1 MTHDNRASGGADVR
15 LTVVAWDGLPGGPRA
30 WQAECLPLILAGARR
45 RERGLIVATMGSG
58 KSILASEVV
67 RTALPATVASGRCIV
82 VTAPTVDLVEQ
93 LAGTLE
99 WRLGAGV
106 VGRFY
111 GRRKQP
117 DAAVIVACNRSFRKL
132 HEALRAAGRRVS
144 LLIIDEAHR
153 SEAAEVR
160 DVVPEMAPA
169 VLMGQ
174 TATPFRSVPKECL
187 SLFDTVWYRYTLAD
201 AVRDGVLVPY
211 DVIPWEGDL
220 GTDIDD
226 ASVRMIL
233 DHGVPA
239 GPGVVSATTIDDAD
253 AFAERLVSE
262 GVPAASV
269 HSRLGTREKAAR
281 IAALESGEISALVH
295 VSMLQE
301 GVDFPWL
308 RWICLRRRTQASVR
322 FLQEAGRVG
331 RVHPDKTRGIVLDPH
346 CAFGR
351 FGWHNMEAI
360 GDALQQAADSEAEDG
375 DATETIYSPK
385 PVEAVALPA
394 LVDIVAAMRDRLE
407 SLGLR
412 DPRMPGGWR
421 IAPVS
426 SGQVELLRKRSRW
439 TRHIPQPWR
448 APLRAV
454 ASVPFALTKG
464 EAGDLIDVLFAGF
477 LWAKDHV
484 PPGGE
489 LVRVQMPDEVFAG
502 VEVGAVGEEVGH
514 VSRWGRRAR
523 RKELAR
529 A

>member
-1 MTHDNRASGGADVR
+1 MR
-15 LTVVAWDGLPGGPRA
+15 LPLTAWAGLPDGPRR
-30 WQAECLPLILAGARR
+30 WQADCLPLILAGARR
-45 RERGLIVATMGSG
+45 RERGIVVATMGSG

-67 RTALPATVASGRCIV
+67 RTALPASVASGRAIV

-99 WRLGAGV
+99 WRLGPGV

-111 GRRKQP
+111 GRRKEP
-117 DAAVIVACNRSFRKL
+117 GAAVIVCCNRSFRKL
-132 HEALRAAGRRVS
+132 HETLRASGRRVS

-174 TATPFRSVPKECL
+174 TATPFRSIPRECL
-187 SLFDTVWYRYTLAD
+187 SLFTHIWYRYTLAD
-201 AVRDGVLVPY
+201 AVADGVLVPY
-211 DVIPWEGDL
+211 RVIPWDG
-220 GTDIDD
+220 GVGVGVDD

-233 DHGVPA
+233 EHGVPA

-253 AFAERLVSE
+253 AFAERLVAE

-269 HSRLGTREKAAR
+269 HSRLGAREKAAR

-331 RVHPDKTRGIVLDPH
+331 RVHPGKTEGLVLDPH
-346 CAFGR
+346 CAFGK
-351 FGWHNMEAI
+351 FGWTNMEAI
-360 GDALQQAADSEAEDG
+360 GNALQQAADSEAEDG
-375 DATETIYSPK
+375 DASSTIYDPK
-385 PVEAVALPA
+385 PHEAVALPA

-407 SLGLR
+407 ALGLR
-412 DPRMPGGWR
+412 DARMSGGWR

-426 SGQVELLRKRSRW
+426 EGQVELLRKRSRW

-448 APLRAV
+448 KALQVVSR
-454 ASVPFALTKG
+454 VPFALTKG
-464 EAGDLIDVLFAGF
+464 EAGDVIDVLFAGF

-484 PPGGE
+484 PPSGD
-489 LVRVQMPDEVFAG
+489 LVRVQMPEEVFEGLPWGDA
-502 VEVGAVGEEVGH
+502 EDAEH
-514 VSRWGRRAR
+514 VRRWGDRAR

-529 A
+529 S